1 MWAYHL
7 EKLVSS
13 SPTFGHMDILAN
25 IGVVSLFHFKLSGL
39 LLSLHRNLSIQENQ
53 SLQENDLCKAN
64 IIAY

>member
-25 IGVVSLFHFKLSGL
+25 IGVVSLFHFKLSGESNMVL
-39 LLSLHRNLSIQENQ
+39 LVSVFISFMP
-53 SLQENDLCKAN
+53 NDVKHFSVC
-64 IIAY
+64 